1 MCNLDHYQT
10 PTYSVGLDPGIAL
23 NYALLRR
30 NYSDTL
36 PLGVILSD
44 PRELTLCFILSLLQ
58 IPPATL
64 IFQVSFIILMMIM
77 LAQIITLDFLHLPG
91 LQEPWERA
99 IYKHDGYFTGLGK
112 PKPNSEKASVWATV
126 CFLSIYPS
134 PQLLSHCVQQSV

>member
-23 NYALLRR
+23 SYALLRR

-64 IFQVSFIILMMIM
+64 ILQVSFIIPMMTM

-91 LQEPWERA
+91 LHEP
-99 IYKHDGYFTGLGK
+99 LGEG
-112 PKPNSEKASVWATV
+112 N
-126 CFLSIYPS
+126 L
-134 PQLLSHCVQQSV
+134 